1 MTNRFM
7 SQKYNVYLVSD
18 STGETLNRIF
28 LSIQSQFSKF
38 DYVKKEFVF
47 IRTEAQ
53 IDKVLEECEKNQNSI
68 LLYTIVE
75 TKMAKYLSRKCLSFN
90 IPCFGVL
97 GNLILNFSKILNQRA
112 IHKPSAQHV
121 LDEDYYKRIEALQ
134 FTMAHDDGKKT
145 DDLSSADIVLIG
157 VSRTSKT
164 PTSIY
169 LANRGFKTV
178 NIPLVKTT
186 DITKITNLLDRCTIG
201 LYADPIRLSEVRRNR
216 VSMMKDQN
224 LTNYTDVNNIKEE
237 VDESKKLFK
246 KNGWPMIDV
255 TRKSVEET
263 AASIIKIYEIKASK

>member
-53 IDKVLEECEKNQNSI
+53 IDKVIEECEKNQNSI

-145 DDLSSADIVLIG
+145 DDLNSADIVLIG

-186 DITKITNLLDRCTIG
+186 DITKITNLSDRCTIG

>member
-53 IDKVLEECEKNQNSI
+53 IDKVIEECEKNQNSI

-186 DITKITNLLDRCTIG
+186 DITKITDLSDRCTIG

>member
-38 DYVKKEFVF
+38 DYEKKEFVF

-53 IDKVLEECEKNQNSI
+53 IDKVIEECEKNQNSI

-145 DDLSSADIVLIG
+145 DLHSADIVLIG

-169 LANRGFKTV
+169 LANRG
-178 NIPLVKTT
+178 L
-186 DITKITNLLDRCTIG
+186 R
-201 LYADPIRLSEVRRNR
+201 RLTF
-216 VSMMKDQN
+216 Q
-224 LTNYTDVNNIKEE
+224 L
-237 VDESKKLFK
+237 
-246 KNGWPMIDV
+246 
-255 TRKSVEET
+255 
-263 AASIIKIYEIKASK
+263 